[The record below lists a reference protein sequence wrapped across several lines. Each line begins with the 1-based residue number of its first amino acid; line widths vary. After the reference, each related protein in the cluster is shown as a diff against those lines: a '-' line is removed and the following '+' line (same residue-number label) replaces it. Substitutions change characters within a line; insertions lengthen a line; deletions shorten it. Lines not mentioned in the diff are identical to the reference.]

1 MKGIV
6 AARTEQREDGL
17 SRGRFSFSILP
28 PFLSFSLS
36 LSLSLSLFWRVF
48 KFSDLIS
55 APNRSG
61 YAVEEAVPTS
71 SLVDGELIWL
81 SNGAKGFLLGKLQG
95 KG

>member
-1 MKGIV
+1 MGS
-6 AARTEQREDGL
+6 REVG
-17 SRGRFSFSILP
+17 SPFPFSLP
-28 PFLSFSLS
+28 FFLSLS